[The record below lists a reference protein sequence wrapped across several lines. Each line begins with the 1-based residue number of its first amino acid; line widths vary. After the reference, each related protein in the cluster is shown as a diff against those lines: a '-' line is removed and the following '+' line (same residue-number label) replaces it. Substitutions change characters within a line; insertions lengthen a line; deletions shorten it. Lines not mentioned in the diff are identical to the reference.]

1 MTTTTTTTS
10 TSTSITTGTSTH
22 TVLRADNFSC
32 PSCVGKIEK
41 QLGRLAGVTAV
52 AVFFSSARI
61 EIDHD
66 PAVVST
72 DALIAAVGM
81 AGYTAHLAAY

>member
-1 MTTTTTTTS
+1 MTTLTTTS
-10 TSTSITTGTSTH
+10 TATSTH
-22 TVLRADNFSC
+22 TILRADNFSC

-66 PAVVST
+66 PAVVT
-72 DALIAAVGM
+72 ADALIAAVGM

>member
-1 MTTTTTTTS
+1 MTTLTTAT
-10 TSTSITTGTSTH
+10 ITH
-22 TVLRADNFSC
+22 TILRADNFSC

-61 EIDHD
+61 EVDHD
-66 PAVVST
+66 PAVVSA

>member
-1 MTTTTTTTS
+1 MTTLSTTTG
-10 TSTSITTGTSTH
+10 ISTH
-22 TVLRADNFSC
+22 TILRADNFSC

-52 AVFFSSARI
+52 AVYFSSARI

-66 PAVVST
+66 PAVVSP